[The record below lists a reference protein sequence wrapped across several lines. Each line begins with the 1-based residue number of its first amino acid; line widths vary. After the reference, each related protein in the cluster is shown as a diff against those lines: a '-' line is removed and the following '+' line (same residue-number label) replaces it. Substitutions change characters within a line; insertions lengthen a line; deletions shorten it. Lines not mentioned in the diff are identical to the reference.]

1 MSCPGSSNSSRIQL
15 LRSAACTI
23 RFKGSRQQ
31 RSDYC
36 GTGFRCQSSYKSTV
50 RYLTSRPAPN
60 KVAIHAKGRN
70 GKNLSWAKC
79 CFCIGVRRGPKQ
91 NLTLPTTSSPR
102 APLMASRFQK
112 ATWDLQQLVL
122 DAQTGRVDSLRCISS
137 AGSFL
142 TRTNQVD
149 RLKTT
154 KTTETA

>member
-1 MSCPGSSNSSRIQL
+1 MWLPRQVEMSCPGSSNSSRIQL

-102 APLMASRFQK
+102 APLMAYRFER
-112 ATWDLQQLVL
+112 
-122 DAQTGRVDSLRCISS
+122 GIYSSLCLMHRRDVWILCG
-137 AGSFL
+137 AYRRPEVF
-142 TRTNQVD
+142 
-149 RLKTT
+149 
-154 KTTETA
+154 